1 MMDFLLKN
9 PILLLLLASW
19 VVSWIGGRVQAAAK
33 RAAEQN
39 KRAERAAAEQ
49 RAAGGEVVDADGWPR
64 REPEVVAEAR
74 PKPARRSGPDPEQI
88 AREIRRAMGL
98 EPAEAST
105 STPPV
110 IRRSEPTRSPPREA
124 GPPPAPVHVEI
135 VPDRE
140 PGQRRSLRDELEAKA
155 LRRDARQAARKKRFD
170 DGLQAHHLEVAI
182 GGQEARRQRRAQRRV
197 TGRLVDLQRPA
208 AAILAA
214 EILGPPIA
222 FRRDHLSRDPL
233 RGN

>member
-1 MMDFLLKN
+1 MIDFLLRN
-9 PILLLLLASW
+9 PILLLLLGSW
-19 VVSWIGGRVQAAAK
+19 VVSWIGGRMQAAAK
-33 RAAEQN
+33 RAAEQK

-49 RAAGGEVVDADGWPR
+49 GTAGGEAVDADGWPR

-98 EPAEAST
+98 EPAEASS

-110 IRRSEPTRSPPREA
+110 LRRSEAVRPAPVEP
-124 GPPPAPVHVEI
+124 GPPPPPVHVEI

-140 PGQRRSLRDELEAKA
+140 PGQRRSLRDELDAKA
-155 LRRDARQAARKKRFD
+155 ERWEARKVASRKRFD
-170 DGLQAHHLEVAI
+170 DGLQAHGQAAAI
-182 GGQEARRQRRAQRRV
+182 GGQEARRRRSAARRG
-197 TGRLVDLQRPA
+197 TGRLVDLHRPA
-208 AAILAA
+208 AAVVAA

-222 FRRDHLSRDPL
+222 FRRDHLE
-233 RGN
+233 RGL